1 MEERLRSDLASSPLY
16 TFVQQGWLEW
26 GQEIVS
32 VQVREE
38 DFLLYVLWGLDLIK
52 QEGMDVCKNFR
63 SKLYMGLRTH
73 FLDSGYTP
81 HQDDLEYLSNLACA
95 CCLYCYGLILTHVH
109 DATDVYSNL
118 VNGFGKHWSSVKVQ
132 WDRIRQDVDAQE
144 LKKWII
150 EYMSSEEYYTSG
162 EKIEWLEQEPEN
174 LPDIVRIARGPVQI
188 MQVNIGQFNNAPGAT
203 FTDKSLNVK
212 IEGNNGEYRKIQ

>member
-118 VNGFGKHWSSVKVQ
+118 VNGFGKHWCSVKVQ
-132 WDRIRQDVDAQE
+132 WDRIRQDVDTQE
-144 LKKWII
+144 LKKWIL
-150 EYMSSEEYYTSG
+150 EYMKSEEYYTSG
-162 EKIEWLEQEPEN
+162 EKIAWLNEDGSTDLVSIPGVSNGRQ
-174 LPDIVRIARGPVQI
+174 
-188 MQVNIGQFNNAPGAT
+188 QVNIHTYIQN
-203 FTDKSLNVK
+203 FTNEGVYKDESITVNVNK
-212 IEGNNGEYRKIQ
+212 ENG

>member
-81 HQDDLEYLSNLACA
+81 HQNDLEYLSNLACA
-95 CCLYCYGLILTHVH
+95 CCLYCYGLIMTHVH

-118 VNGFGKHWSSVKVQ
+118 VNGFGKHWSGVKVQ
-132 WDRIRQDVDAQE
+132 WDKIRQDVDTQE

-162 EKIEWLEQEPEN
+162 EKIAWLNEDGSTDLVSIPGVSNGRQ
-174 LPDIVRIARGPVQI
+174 
-188 MQVNIGQFNNAPGAT
+188 QVNIHTYIQN
-203 FTDKSLNVK
+203 FTNEAGGVYKDESITVNVNK
-212 IEGNNGEYRKIQ
+212 DNG

>member
-1 MEERLRSDLASSPLY
+1 MEERLRSDLTSSPLY

-26 GQEIVS
+26 GQGIVS

-118 VNGFGKHWSSVKVQ
+118 VNGFGKHWSGVKVQ
-132 WDRIRQDVDAQE
+132 WDKIRQDVDTQE
-144 LKKWII
+144 LKKWIL
-150 EYMSSEEYYTSG
+150 EYMKSEEYYTSG
-162 EKIEWLEQEPEN
+162 EKIAWLNEDGSTDLVSIPGVSNGRQ
-174 LPDIVRIARGPVQI
+174 
-188 MQVNIGQFNNAPGAT
+188 QVTIHTYIQN
-203 FTDKSLNVK
+203 FTNEAGGVYKDESITVNV
-212 IEGNNGEYRKIQ
+212 NQDNG